1 VQQELVTV
9 HRISQDGTRV
19 RASVGAGSYRRR
31 EGLEKLL
38 AETRAHIEELAR
50 QVEQPEEQAAVG
62 ARRRAARERAA
73 RERQQRIEQALAQLS
88 ELEKRQQEQA
98 AKKAAKKG
106 VAAQGTEPRGAEA
119 QNAEAQGTAAQ
130 GAETQGAVAEGA
142 QPQDPEAQRQLR
154 VSTTDPVIRV
164 MRMPDG
170 GYRPAVNVQLA
181 CTPQPSIIVGVA
193 VSPLGVDTG
202 QSEPMREQVERRT
215 GQKVQEHLIDGGY
228 LNFDELERA
237 TEQGVTL
244 YVPPKPPRNRNR
256 RDRGSAPR
264 PGDSPAVEAW
274 RARMDSEES
283 KEIYKQRGAS
293 SETINADLK
302 THRGLG
308 QFTVR
313 GLDKIHCAV
322 LWSVLAYNLMRLGW
336 ALPG

>member
-1 VQQELVTV
+1 MLAVLVQQELVTV

-38 AETRAHIEELAR
+38 AETRAYIEELGR
-50 QVEQPEEQAAVG
+50 EVEQPAEQAAAG

-73 RERQQRIEQALAQLS
+73 RERQQRIEQALAQLG
-88 ELEKRQQEQA
+88 ELEKRQQEEA

-119 QNAEAQGTAAQ
+119 QGAAAQ
-130 GAETQGAVAEGA
+130 GAETQGAVAQDS
-142 QPQDPEAQRQLR
+142 QPQDTEAQRELR

-237 TEQGVTL
+237 TE
-244 YVPPKPPRNRNR
+244 